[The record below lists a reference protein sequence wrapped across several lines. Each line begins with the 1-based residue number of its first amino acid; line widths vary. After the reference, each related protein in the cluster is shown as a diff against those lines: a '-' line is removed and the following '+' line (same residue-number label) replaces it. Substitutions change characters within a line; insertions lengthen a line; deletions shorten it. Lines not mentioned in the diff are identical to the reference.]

1 MKKLSKP
8 PSWREKQLILLTV
21 LGILFG
27 ILPVLE
33 SKTQTLEE
41 SLGAFPLEETS
52 LTTIQGNTV
61 LPLTNPSYSDTKTK
75 KIRVIVTAYSSSPFE
90 TDSTPF
96 VTAAGTEVKDGIVAN
111 NLLPFGTRV
120 RMPELY
126 GDKIFVV
133 EDRMSWKKGKYHVDV
148 WFPSRQD
155 AINFGSKRT
164 YLEILEG

>member
-1 MKKLSKP
+1 MKRFSKP
-8 PSWREKQLILLTV
+8 LGWREKQLILLTV

-33 SKTQTLEE
+33 LKTQILEE
-41 SLGAFPLEETS
+41 NLGVFSLEQTS
-52 LTTIQGNTV
+52 ITTIQGNTI
-61 LPLTNPSYSDTKTK
+61 LPLTSLSYSDTKTK
-75 KIRVIVTAYSSSPFE
+75 KVRVIVTAYSSSPLE

-133 EDRMSWKKGKYHVDV
+133 EDRMNWKKGKYHVDV
-148 WFPSRQD
+148 WFSSRQD
-155 AINFGSKRT
+155 AINFGSRKT